1 MTNRK
6 YQELTIKNYVDT
18 RIKQGR
24 ESKLQGWVMSDILE
38 QVAQDL
44 GRKAVPQAR
53 QYIVK
58 EVCSI
63 TE

>member
-1 MTNRK
+1 MTSK
-6 YQELTIKNYVDT
+6 TIKNYVD
-18 RIKQGR
+18 KAMEAGR
-24 ESKLQGWVMSDILE
+24 KSNLKGWVMSDILE